1 MCGPQQAIADEQH
14 RQTFRYTRRQISL
27 RVDWR
32 RGLKRSDGAKV
43 WATVLSELA
52 QVRVSVEWERPTW
65 RVSWQDGPTREALMG
80 QAAALGEYR
89 VGAPLRFEEL
99 RFARS
104 NSAVAIALAW
114 LARGSPETSAAA
126 RAAIAQV
133 EAFCT
138 DTGCPQTRVDAAT
151 LAAAEL
157 LRRLGHGDIAEMGVL
172 LAQAVPPVPPGDVPA
187 AGPELTG
194 RVITYRWPAGG
205 PPEEL
210 LGSSGQPAEPRADTE
225 RATTC
230 QQCGKPL
237 NSAGPRR
244 GRPAK
249 YCSGACRTAAHRA
262 LHRTAPETAAH

>member
-1 MCGPQQAIADEQH
+1 
-14 RQTFRYTRRQISL
+14 
-27 RVDWR
+27 
-32 RGLKRSDGAKV
+32 V
-43 WATVLSELA
+43 WSTVLSELA

-65 RVSWQDGPTREALMG
+65 RVSWQDGPTREALMVR
-80 QAAALGEYR
+80 AAALGEYR
-89 VGAPLRFEEL
+89 VGAPLRFEDL

-126 RAAIAQV
+126 REAIPQV

-138 DTGCPQTRVDAAT
+138 DAGYPQTRFDAAT

-157 LRRLGHGDIAEMGVL
+157 LRRVSHGDIAEMGAL
-172 LAQAVPPVPPGDVPA
+172 LAQAGPPVPSVDMLA

-205 PPEEL
+205 PPEEF
-210 LGSSGQPAEPRADTE
+210 GPSGQRAELKADVVSA
-225 RATTC
+225 RTC
-230 QQCGKPL
+230 QRCGKPL
-237 NSAGPRR
+237 NTDGPRR

-249 YCSGACRTAAHRA
+249 YCSTCRTAAHRA
-262 LHRTAPETAAH
+262 LHRTALQEIAS